1 MTVNIQPEL
10 ENKPQ
15 KNNCAQANQKI
26 PLFTTASVSPSV
38 SPSLPLPH
46 AITCVCKGLKLKHSL
61 SVYFLWVVGESSS
74 LNLDILDFDQ
84 MLEKWHKDCV
94 LI

>member
-15 KNNCAQANQKI
+15 K
-26 PLFTTASVSPSV
+26 TTARRQIRKFPFLQLPAFLPPSLL
-38 SPSLPLPH
+38 LPLPH